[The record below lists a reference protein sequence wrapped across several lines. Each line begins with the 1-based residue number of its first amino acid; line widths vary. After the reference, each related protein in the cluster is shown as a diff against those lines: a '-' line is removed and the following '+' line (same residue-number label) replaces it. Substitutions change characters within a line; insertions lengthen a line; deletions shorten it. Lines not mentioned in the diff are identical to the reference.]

1 MNSIIISCR
10 QILSNNNDAN
20 KENKK
25 NNIYYEKM
33 VLLLYIFLVVLCYLQ
48 ELRVILKYDVLC
60 DVYLLIK

>member
-33 VLLLYIFLVVLCYLQ
+33 VLLLYIFLVVCDLQ

>member
-20 KENKK
+20 KENNK

-33 VLLLYIFLVVLCYLQ
+33 VLLLYIFLVVCDLQ